1 MPSVNTPSPLPD
13 VAVVIPNW
21 NGRHHLERCFTSLA
35 GLDYPGD
42 VRAILVDNGSEDGSV
57 EWMKSHFP
65 DVHLVRHATNEG
77 FARACNAGVE
87 AATAPVV
94 VFLNNDMRVE
104 RDWLRELVGGMNEQ
118 VRCTASKILS
128 WDGKRVNYAGGG
140 MNFHGIGIQ
149 LGLDDPDLAKWD
161 EPADTLFACGG
172 AMAIDRALFL
182 EAGGFDEGFFA
193 YYEDVDLGWR
203 LWVRGE
209 RIRYV
214 PTSVAYHHHSATARR
229 IDVHRLRRLQVRN
242 PLLTI
247 FKNYDDDNLRR
258 ALPAALLLMLRR
270 TKYMLAVNERDWSLG
285 DGAGLRSGP
294 LAALRT
300 RYGAKL
306 GRARVSRAGIAD
318 VLAINDLLDEFP
330 DWVRKRRAVQT
341 ARKRE
346 DAEIVPLF
354 RDPRWPAEK
363 PDEFRVLQD
372 ELLGFFGLDDL
383 LSGGSR

>member
-1 MPSVNTPSPLPD
+1 MRAVNAHSPLQD
-13 VAVVIPNW
+13 VAVVVPNW

-35 GLDYPGD
+35 ALDYPGR
-42 VRAILVDNGSEDGSV
+42 VEAILVDNGSEDGSCAL
-57 EWMKSHFP
+57 MRRRFP
-65 DVHLVRHATNEG
+65 EVRTIENARNEG
-77 FARACNAGVE
+77 FARACNAGAR
-87 AATAPVV
+87 AASAPVV
-94 VFLNNDMRVE
+94 VFLNNDMRV
-104 RDWLRELVGGMNEQ
+104 DGAWLRELVGALDGD
-118 VRCTASKILS
+118 VRCAASKILS

-149 LGLDDPDLAKWD
+149 LGLDDPDLAAWD

-172 AMAIDRALFL
+172 AMAIDRELFL

-209 RIRYV
+209 TVRYV
-214 PTSVAYHHHSATARR
+214 PSSIAYHHHSATSRR
-229 IDVHRLRRLQVRN
+229 VDVHRLRRLQVRN
-242 PLLTI
+242 PLLTL
-247 FKNYDDDNLRR
+247 FKNYDDENLRR

-270 TKYMLAVNERDWSLG
+270 TKYMFAVNERGWSLG

-330 DWVRKRRAVQT
+330 AWVEKRREVQA
-341 ARKRE
+341 ARRRP
-346 DAEIVPLF
+346 DREIVPLF
-354 RDPRWPAEK
+354 REPRWPAEK
-363 PDEFRVLQD
+363 PA
-372 ELLGFFGLDDL
+372 
-383 LSGGSR
+383 